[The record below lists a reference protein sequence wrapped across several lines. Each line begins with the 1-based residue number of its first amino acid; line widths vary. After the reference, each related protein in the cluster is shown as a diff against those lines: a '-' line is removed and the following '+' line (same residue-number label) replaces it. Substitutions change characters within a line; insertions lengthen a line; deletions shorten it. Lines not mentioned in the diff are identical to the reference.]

1 MKWQSTMRLVL
12 LASLLA
18 LVACQNPS
26 PSLTEPASSP
36 VPPVSSPL
44 PAAPTP
50 VEATPAPAGAAVA
63 SNPLAPDGAPGE
75 SYYAPF
81 PVAIT
86 LDGNLDDWQG
96 IPTVA
101 MPPGSESTQGAPEL
115 TFAAAADD
123 RFLYFAA
130 DVSDA
135 NIISGQHADQYWNE
149 DSVEFYINAT
159 GNLEL
164 TAYQKGVVQ
173 ITIPPLNMERAADDA
188 IISGVQGTD
197 AKAQVVVEPRDGGY
211 VVEMAV
217 PLQNDVW
224 DISPEH
230 GGVLGFQVHL
240 NGASQADRDLKV
252 IWSKRDT
259 SDTSYQNPSVFG
271 ELIFYEVGQPTAA
284 RIAPEAPPTPVLIP
298 IAADAVYK
306 QAGAPIADRVED
318 LLAYM
323 TLAEKIGQMTLVE
336 KNSIVDADITN
347 LFIGGLLS
355 GGGGYPENNTP
366 EGWADMVDGF
376 QQYALDS
383 HLGIP
388 LIYGVDAV
396 HGHNNVKGAV
406 IFPHNIGL
414 GAAND
419 PALMERIGQVTAAEM
434 AATGIYW
441 NYAPAVSVPQ
451 DVRWG
456 RTYEGYSE
464 DPALVSSLAAAYLR
478 GMQGEDLAADDTVIG
493 TAKHYVGDG
502 GTTWGT
508 GSSGY
513 QIDQGD
519 TQVDEATLR
528 AVHLPPYIAAIDA
541 GARSIMISYSSW
553 NGAKLHGHDYLIND
567 LLKGELGFSGFV
579 VSDWGGIDAVS
590 SNYYDAVV
598 TAINAGID
606 MNMVPY
612 DYRRFID
619 ALTKAVEA
627 GDVPLERIDDA
638 VRRILTVKFEMG
650 LFEQPFANHDLLAEV
665 GSEAHR
671 QTARDAVDQ
680 SLVLLKNDDGILPLP
695 KDVPAL
701 FVAGAAADDIGIQ
714 SGGWTIEWQ
723 GKEGAITPGTT
734 ILQGIQAAVGSS
746 TEIEYSPSGDFS
758 GNPAAEDA
766 VCLAVV
772 GEPPYAEGKGDSAT
786 LGLPAGESRVLRRL
800 EQTCAKLVV
809 VIVSG
814 RPVMVTDYVDQWDGL
829 VAAWLP
835 GTEGQGVA
843 DVLFGDVPFRG
854 KLPVTWPA
862 STDQLPVGSSA
873 EAPLFPFGFGLTP

>member
-1 MKWQSTMRLVL
+1 M
-12 LASLLA
+12 
-18 LVACQNPS
+18 
-26 PSLTEPASSP
+26 
-36 VPPVSSPL
+36 
-44 PAAPTP
+44 
-50 VEATPAPAGAAVA
+50 
-63 SNPLAPDGAPGE
+63 PGE

-81 PVAIT
+81 PVAIA
-86 LDGNLDDWQG
+86 LDGNLSDWEG
-96 IPTVA
+96 VPTVA
-101 MPPGSESTQGAPEL
+101 LPETLDSAQGATGL

-123 RFLYFAA
+123 RFLYLSA

-135 NIISGQHADQYWNE
+135 NIITGQHDDAYWNE
-149 DSVEFYINAT
+149 DSIEFYINAT

-164 TAYQKGVVQ
+164 TAYEEGVAQ
-173 ITIPPLNMERAADDA
+173 ITIPPLNIERAQEDA
-188 IISGVQGTD
+188 IISGMRGED
-197 AKAQVVVEPRDGGY
+197 AKAQVVVTPREDGY
-211 VVEMAV
+211 IVEMAV

-224 DISPEH
+224 GISPEH

-240 NGASQADRDLKV
+240 NGASQADRDLKL

-271 ELIFYEVGQPTAA
+271 ELIFYEVGQPSAA
-284 RIAPEAPPTPVLIP
+284 RIAPQAPPTPVLIP
-298 IAADAVYK
+298 VAADAVYK
-306 QAGAPIADRVED
+306 QAGAPIADRVDD
-318 LLAYM
+318 LLAQM

-376 QQYALDS
+376 QRYALDS
-383 HLGIP
+383 RLGIP

-419 PALMERIGQVTAAEM
+419 PALMERIGQITAAEM

-456 RTYEGYSE
+456 RTYEGYSQ

-478 GMQGEDLAADDTVIG
+478 GMQGENLAAADTVIG

-502 GTTWGT
+502 GTAWGT

-528 AVHLPPYIAAIDA
+528 SVHLPPYIAAIEA
-541 GARSIMISYSSW
+541 GARSIMISFSSW
-553 NGAKLHGHDYLIND
+553 NGEKLHGHDYLID
-567 LLKGELGFSGFV
+567 DVLKGELGFSGFV

-590 SNYYDAVV
+590 SDYYDAVV
-598 TAINAGID
+598 KATNAGID

-619 ALTKAVEA
+619 ALTKAVEE

-638 VRRILTVKFEMG
+638 VRRILTVKFELG
-650 LFEQPFANHDLLAEV
+650 LFEQPFANRDLLAEV
-665 GSEAHR
+665 GSDAHR
-671 QTARDAVDQ
+671 QTARDAVAQ
-680 SLVLLKNDDGILPLP
+680 SLVLLKNDDSILPLS
-695 KDVPAL
+695 KEVPAL

-723 GKEGAITPGTT
+723 GKTGAITPGTT

-746 TEIEYSPSGDFS
+746 TEIEYSPSGNFS
-758 GNPAAEDA
+758 GNPAAVDA
-766 VCLAVV
+766 LCLAVV
-772 GEPPYAEGKGDSAT
+772 GEPPYAEGKGDSSA
-786 LGLPAGESRVLRRL
+786 LGLPAGETQVLRRL
-800 EQTCAKLVV
+800 EEACAKLVV
-809 VIVSG
+809 ILVSG
-814 RPVMVTDYVDQWDGL
+814 RPIIVTDDVDQWDAL

-862 STDQLPVGSSA
+862 STDQLPMGSSA

>member
-1 MKWQSTMRLVL
+1 MKLQLTTRLLL
-12 LASLLA
+12 LAALLA
-18 LVACQNPS
+18 LVACQSPAPS
-26 PSLTEPASSP
+26 PTVPASLPIPSP
-36 VPPVSSPL
+36 
-44 PAAPTP
+44 
-50 VEATPAPAGAAVA
+50 TPAPAAVPTPAEVAVA
-63 SNPLAPDGAPGE
+63 SGPLAPDGTPGE

-81 PVAIT
+81 PVVIA
-86 LDGNLDDWQG
+86 LDGNLSDWEG
-96 IPTVA
+96 VPTVA
-101 MPPGSESTQGAPEL
+101 LPEAVESVEGATGL
-115 TFAAAADD
+115 SFAAAADD
-123 RFLYFAA
+123 RFLYLSA

-135 NIISGQHADQYWNE
+135 NIITGQHEDQYWNE

-164 TAYQKGVVQ
+164 TAYEEGVAQ
-173 ITIPPLNMERAADDA
+173 ITIPPLNMDRAADDV
-188 IISGVQGTD
+188 IISGVQGAD
-197 AKAQVVVEPRDGGY
+197 AKAQVVVVPREGGY
-211 VVEMAV
+211 IVEMAV

-224 DISPEH
+224 GISPEH

-240 NGASQADRDLKV
+240 NGASQADRDLKL

-271 ELIFYEVGQPTAA
+271 ELIFYEVGQSSAA
-284 RIAPEAPPTPVLIP
+284 RIAPQAPPTPVVIP
-298 IAADAVYK
+298 VAADAIYK

-318 LLAYM
+318 LLAQM

-336 KNSIVDADITN
+336 KNSIVDADIAD

-355 GGGGYPENNTP
+355 GGGGYPEDNTP

-376 QQYALDS
+376 QRGALES
-383 HLGIP
+383 RLGIP

-464 DPALVSSLAAAYLR
+464 DPALVSSLATAYFQ
-478 GMQGEDLAADDTVIG
+478 GMQGESLAGGNTVIG

-502 GTTWGT
+502 GTAWGT

-519 TQVDEATLR
+519 TQVDDATLR
-528 AVHLPPYIAAIDA
+528 AVHLPPYIAAIEA

-553 NGAKLHGHDYLIND
+553 NGEKLHGHDYLID
-567 LLKGELGFSGFV
+567 DVLKGELGFSGFV

-598 TAINAGID
+598 KATNAGID

-612 DYRRFID
+612 DYRRFIN
-619 ALTKAVEA
+619 ALTKAVEE

-638 VRRILTVKFEMG
+638 VRRILTVKFELG
-650 LFEQPFANHDLLAEV
+650 LFEQPFANRDLLAEV
-665 GSEAHR
+665 GSEEHR
-671 QTARDAVDQ
+671 TTARDAVAQ
-680 SLVLLKNDDGILPLP
+680 SLVLLKNDDSILPLS
-695 KDVPAL
+695 KEVPAL

-723 GKEGAITPGTT
+723 GKKGAITPGTT

-746 TEIEYSPSGDFS
+746 TEVEYSPSGNFS
-758 GNPAAEDA
+758 GDPAAADA

-772 GEPPYAEGKGDSAT
+772 GEPPYAEGKGDSST
-786 LGLPAGESRVLRRL
+786 LALPAGESRVLRRL
-800 EQTCAKLVV
+800 EQACAKLVV

-814 RPVMVTDYVDQWDGL
+814 RPVMVTDNVDQWDGL

-862 STDQLPVGSSA
+862 STDQLPLGSSA

>member
-1 MKWQSTMRLVL
+1 MKSQLMAGLAL
-12 LASLLA
+12 LAALWA
-18 LVACQNPS
+18 LVACQSPAPS
-26 PSLTEPASSP
+26 PT
-36 VPPVSSPL
+36 VPTALPVS
-44 PAAPTP
+44 PT
-50 VEATPAPAGAAVA
+50 TPAPAAVPTSAQAAVA
-63 SNPLAPDGAPGE
+63 SGPLAPDGMPGE

-81 PVAIT
+81 PVAIA
-86 LDGNLDDWQG
+86 LDGNLSDWEG
-96 IPTVA
+96 VPTVA
-101 MPPGSESTQGAPEL
+101 LPETLDSAQGATGL

-123 RFLYFAA
+123 RFLYLSA

-135 NIISGQHADQYWNE
+135 NIITGQHDDAYWNE
-149 DSVEFYINAT
+149 DSIEFYINAT

-164 TAYQKGVVQ
+164 TAYEEGVAQ
-173 ITIPPLNMERAADDA
+173 ITIPPLNIERAQEDA
-188 IISGVQGTD
+188 IISGMRGED
-197 AKAQVVVEPRDGGY
+197 AKAQVVVTPREDGY
-211 VVEMAV
+211 IVEMAV

-224 DISPEH
+224 GISPEH

-240 NGASQADRDLKV
+240 NGASQADRDLKL

-271 ELIFYEVGQPTAA
+271 ELIFYEVGQPSAA
-284 RIAPEAPPTPVLIP
+284 RIAPQAPPTPVLIP
-298 IAADAVYK
+298 VAADAVYK
-306 QAGAPIADRVED
+306 QAGAPIADRVDD
-318 LLAYM
+318 LLAQM

-376 QQYALDS
+376 QRYALDS
-383 HLGIP
+383 RLGIP

-419 PALMERIGQVTAAEM
+419 PALMERIGQITAAEM

-456 RTYEGYSE
+456 RTYEGYSQ

-478 GMQGEDLAADDTVIG
+478 GMQGENLAAADTVIG

-502 GTTWGT
+502 GTAWGT

-528 AVHLPPYIAAIDA
+528 SVHLPPYIAAIEA
-541 GARSIMISYSSW
+541 GARSIMISFSSW
-553 NGAKLHGHDYLIND
+553 NGEKLHGHDYLID
-567 LLKGELGFSGFV
+567 DVLKGELGFSGFV

-590 SNYYDAVV
+590 SDYYDAVV
-598 TAINAGID
+598 KATNAGID

-619 ALTKAVEA
+619 ALTKAVEE

-638 VRRILTVKFEMG
+638 VRRILTVKFELG
-650 LFEQPFANHDLLAEV
+650 LFEQPFANRDLLAEV
-665 GSEAHR
+665 GSDAHR
-671 QTARDAVDQ
+671 QTARDAVAQ
-680 SLVLLKNDDGILPLP
+680 SLVLLKNDDSILPLS
-695 KDVPAL
+695 KEVPAL

-723 GKEGAITPGTT
+723 GKTGAITPGTT

-746 TEIEYSPSGDFS
+746 TEIEYSPSGNFS
-758 GNPAAEDA
+758 GNPAAVDA
-766 VCLAVV
+766 LCLAVV
-772 GEPPYAEGKGDSAT
+772 GEPPYAEGKGDSSA
-786 LGLPAGESRVLRRL
+786 LGLPAGETRVLRRL
-800 EQTCAKLVV
+800 EEACAKLVV
-809 VIVSG
+809 ILVSG
-814 RPVMVTDYVDQWDGL
+814 RPIIVTDDVDQWDAL

-862 STDQLPVGSSA
+862 STDQLPMGSSA